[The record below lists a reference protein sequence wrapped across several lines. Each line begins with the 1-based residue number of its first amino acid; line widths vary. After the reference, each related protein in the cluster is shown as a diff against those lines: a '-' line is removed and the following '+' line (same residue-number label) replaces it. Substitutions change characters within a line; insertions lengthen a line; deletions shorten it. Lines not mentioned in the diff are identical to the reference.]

1 MSTCSKCNGTM
12 FKVVEKEPVGSNFKV
27 MFVQCSSCGVPI
39 GVLDYY
45 NLGSLLQEQKKLIE
59 ALASRVSNVEHSL
72 NQIAYFLQQR

>member
-1 MSTCSKCNGTM
+1 M